1 MRNLV
6 IVLILATFVAPAL
19 GSIPV
24 EGEQY
29 SLVTLRE
36 ARDLLGKPGVYF
48 VDVNEP
54 EVYERYHIPGAIP
67 VTSEDLGLFLPR
79 DKQSMIVFY
88 CAERRCYASHAA
100 AREAIKL
107 GYRRILVMPEGIFGW
122 ANAGLPIEK
131 GAAPKAGQPG
141 R

>member
-1 MRNLV
+1 MLWPF
-6 IVLILATFVAPAL
+6 AAPAL
-19 GSIPV
+19 CSTPV
-24 EGEQY
+24 EGERY
-29 SLVTLRE
+29 LLVTLRE
-36 ARDLLGKPGVYF
+36 ARDLRGKPGVYF

-54 EVYERYHIPGAIP
+54 EVYERYHIPGATP
-67 VTSEDLGLFLPR
+67 VTSEHLRRFLPR
-79 DKQSMIVFY
+79 DMQSTIVFY

-107 GYRRILVMPEGIFGW
+107 GYRRILIMPEGIFGW

-131 GAAPKAGQPG
+131 GAAPKAVQPG

>member
-1 MRNLV
+1 MRNLA
-6 IVLILATFVAPAL
+6 IIFVLAAFVAPAL
-19 GSIPV
+19 CSIPA

-36 ARDLLGKPGVYF
+36 ARDLLGKPDVYF

-54 EVYERYHIPGAIP
+54 EVYERYHIPGATP
-67 VTSEDLGLFLPR
+67 VTSEDLKLFLPR

-100 AREAIKL
+100 AREAVKL

-131 GAAPKAGQPG
+131 GAAPKAVQPG